1 MTQRY
6 EFGRR
11 NWRDPSSKYG
21 LAPEQFEADVQ
32 QKLAESEEKQA
43 RVNAVLTD
51 LINSDPARQEQTFQ
65 MIVNWAREWRRS
77 NGRN

>member
-6 EFGRR
+6 NFGRR

-21 LAPEQFEADVQ
+21 LSPEQFEADVQ
-32 QKLAESEEKQA
+32 QKLAESAEKQA
-43 RVNAVLTD
+43 RVNAILNE

-65 MIVNWAREWRRS
+65 MIIEWAREWRRL
-77 NGRN
+77 NDA